1 MSFSSLYMSQT
12 LKGANV
18 IKYIPIY
25 SAAEILLYVSQALNS
40 ANVIPFSSLHV
51 SQTPKGPNELNTFH

>member
-25 SAAEILLYVSQALNS
+25 SAAEILLYVLQTLNS
-40 ANVIPFSSLHV
+40 AKVIFIV
-51 SQTPKGPNELNTFH
+51 RFTDAKRRQRN

>member
-1 MSFSSLYMSQT
+1 MSFSSLYASQT

-25 SAAEILLYVSQALNS
+25 SAAEILLYVSKTLKS
-40 ANVIPFSSLHV
+40 ANVIFTV
-51 SQTPKGPNELNTFH
+51 RFTDAKRRQRN

>member
-1 MSFSSLYMSQT
+1 MSFSLLYMSQT
-12 LKGANV
+12 PKGANV

-40 ANVIPFSSLHV
+40 ANVIFIV
-51 SQTPKGPNELNTFH
+51 RFTDAKRRQRN